1 LSDYACLLNEEEKF
15 PQLKGYNSGNSGNL
29 TIGAE
34 YFAAKCKPQRINT
47 MSGVS

>member
-15 PQLKGYNSGNSGNL
+15 PQLKGYNSGNL

-34 YFAAKCKPQRINT
+34 YFAAKCKPQHINT